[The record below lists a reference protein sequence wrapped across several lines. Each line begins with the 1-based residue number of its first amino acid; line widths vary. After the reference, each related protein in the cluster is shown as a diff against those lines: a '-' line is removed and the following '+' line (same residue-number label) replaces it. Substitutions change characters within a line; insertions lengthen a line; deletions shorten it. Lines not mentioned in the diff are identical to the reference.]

1 MAKSILN
8 VEPRVRTGKGG
19 SRKVRADGL
28 VPAVVYGKGI
38 ETLNLRVDPKA
49 LQQAT
54 ATEAGWNTL
63 ITLKG
68 DGPFDGKVVVLKDM
82 QVDAIRRE
90 PKHVDFY
97 ALDLKK
103 KIAFMVPVSPQGKSK
118 GEKEGG
124 TLQMVRHE
132 LELLCLPTNIPTSID
147 VNIEELEVGDA
158 VHIDEVTLPEGV
170 ESQHDVNFTVL
181 TVVSRMAE
189 EVEETEEEEALEGEV
204 AEGEVA
210 EGEVAEEGSEE
221 AKES

>member
-1 MAKSILN
+1 MAKSVLN

-19 SRKVRADGL
+19 ARKVRADGL

-82 QVDAIRRE
+82 QIDAIRRE

-124 TLQMVRHE
+124 TLQLVRHE
-132 LELLCLPTNIPTSID
+132 LEVFCLPTNIPHSIEIN
-147 VNIEELEVGDA
+147 VEELEVGDA
-158 VHIDEVTLPEGV
+158 VHIDEVSFPEGA
-170 ESQHDVNFTVL
+170 ESRHDVNFTVL

-189 EVEETEEEEALEGEV
+189 EVEETEEEELLEGEL
-204 AEGEVA
+204 ADEGSE
-210 EGEVAEEGSEE
+210 EAEEGSEE
-221 AKES
+221 AEEA

>member
-1 MAKSILN
+1 MAKSVLN

-38 ETLNLRVDPKA
+38 EAINLRVDPKA

-82 QVDAIRRE
+82 QIDAIRRE

-132 LELLCLPTNIPTSID
+132 LELFCLPTDIPPSIEINVED
-147 VNIEELEVGDA
+147 LEVGDV

-170 ESQHDVNFTVL
+170 ESKHDVNFTVL
-181 TVVSRMAE
+181 TVVGRMAE
-189 EVEETEEEEALEGEV
+189 EVEETEEEEALEGV
-204 AEGEVA
+204 AGE
-210 EGEVAEEGSEE
+210 AEEAAEEVSEE
-221 AKES
+221 AEEE

>member
-1 MAKSILN
+1 MAKSVLN

-68 DGPFDGKVVVLKDM
+68 DGPYDGKVVVLKDM
-82 QVDAIRRE
+82 QIDAIRRE

-97 ALDLKK
+97 ALDMKK

-124 TLQMVRHE
+124 TLQLVRHE
-132 LELLCLPTNIPTSID
+132 LEVFCLPTNIPPSIEIN
-147 VNIEELEVGDA
+147 VEELEVGDA
-158 VHIDEVTLPEGV
+158 VHIDEVSFPEGA
-170 ESQHDVNFTVL
+170 ESRHDVNFTVL

-189 EVEETEEEEALEGEV
+189 EVEETEEEDLLEGEL
-204 AEGEVA
+204 
-210 EGEVAEEGSEE
+210 AEEGSEE
-221 AKES
+221 AEEGSEEAEEA

>member
-1 MAKSILN
+1 MAKSVLN

-19 SRKVRADGL
+19 ARKVRADGL

-82 QVDAIRRE
+82 QIDAIRRE

-124 TLQMVRHE
+124 TLQLVRHE
-132 LELLCLPTNIPTSID
+132 LEVFCLPTNIPHSIEIN
-147 VNIEELEVGDA
+147 VEELEVGDA
-158 VHIDEVTLPEGV
+158 VHIDEVSFPEGA
-170 ESQHDVNFTVL
+170 ESRHDVNFTVL

-189 EVEETEEEEALEGEV
+189 EVEEVEEEELLEGEL
-204 AEGEVA
+204 
-210 EGEVAEEGSEE
+210 AEEGSEE
-221 AKES
+221 AEEGSEEAEEA